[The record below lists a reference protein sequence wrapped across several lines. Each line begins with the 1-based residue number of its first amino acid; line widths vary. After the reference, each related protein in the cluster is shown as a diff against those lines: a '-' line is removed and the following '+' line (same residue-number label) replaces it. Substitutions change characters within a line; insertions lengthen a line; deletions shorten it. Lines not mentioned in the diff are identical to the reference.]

1 MKKILIT
8 MVTLFA
14 MMNLSAQVEVYLN
27 NGEIIKGLKLKPKLN
42 GNLNIIMDNKAS
54 KEIKREEL
62 NFFIRKNKEIG
73 AFSVKNPRKLV
84 QAKMFANMPPIDLK
98 SDCTMGAVDAVK
110 NYDPFGPF
118 VGTAVTSVLAWPVGL
133 VTAIV
138 VSSKPPRES
147 KLSYPDLKK
156 VEIKEY
162 KDCYN
167 KEAFK
172 VKKSNT
178 WMGWALGTSLGI
190 MVSTVLIAAL

>member
-1 MKKILIT
+1 MKKILFTFIF
-8 MVTLFA
+8 LFA
-14 MMNLSAQVEVYLN
+14 LGNLFSQVEVYLN
-27 NGEIIKGLKLKPKLN
+27 NGEIVKGLKLKPKLN

-84 QAKMFANMPPIDLK
+84 QAKMFSNMPPIDLK

-118 VGTAVTSVLAWPVGL
+118 VGTAVTSVLVWPVGL

-138 VSSKPPRES
+138 VSSKPPKES
-147 KLSYPDLKK
+147 NLNYPDMKK
-156 VEIKEY
+156 VEITAY
-162 KDCYN
+162 KDCYK

-178 WMGWALGTSLGI
+178 WMGWALGTSLGV
-190 MVSTVLIAAL
+190 MVSTVIMVAL